1 MGIYILKKKNSMT
14 KDRVKILVIERAVVL
29 IAVALLYMFWEEK

>member
-1 MGIYILKKKNSMT
+1 MT
-14 KDRVKILVIERAVVL
+14 KDRVRIMVIERAVVL

>member
-1 MGIYILKKKNSMT
+1 MT